1 MGSQWKNLVCHGC
14 YLSKSKDKELTMG
27 LFDRIKKA
35 FTGKDN
41 SEDEKVEKKIQEKAQ
56 EETDQTAEAEKTT
69 ADSDKEVAPKAAE
82 SKETVEESAEQAPET
97 DEKKSEEVKEEVQ
110 ESKPEPQEES
120 KKPETEES
128 AVKQAETQSV
138 EQPEETTSNQD
149 EEPKTT
155 KESIQSVEHIDALQS
170 VTPAQK
176 LTSTT
181 ATPTESIE
189 PKKDIESVEET
200 ATEQS
205 ETDNSEPQESEVT
218 SEETTEESENVKT
231 DDSVTEEPVSEPETE
246 EKPKDDVEEYDKGL
260 KKSRNSF
267 SARFNRFLANFR
279 SVDEDFFDDLEQL
292 LIESDVGY
300 ETAMRISDEL
310 REEVKLENAKKR
322 SDVSNVIV
330 QKLVDMYGEEG
341 KEEDNS
347 LKMSTDKTPTVF
359 LFVGVNG
366 AGKTTTVGKLA
377 HRYEQQGKKVLLA
390 AADTFRAGA
399 IEQLQ
404 EWGKRD
410 GVPVQASK
418 AHTDPASVVYD
429 AVQRAKE
436 EDFDILLVDTAGRL
450 QNKEGLMRELEKIK
464 RVITRELPEAPQEV
478 LLVLDGSTG
487 QNALS
492 QAKQFNETTEV
503 TGIVL
508 TKIDGSSQGGIVLA
522 IRNELHIPVKLV
534 GLGEQM
540 DDLRDFD
547 PEKFIYGLFKEL
559 IVGTS
564 NK

>member
-1 MGSQWKNLVCHGC
+1 
-14 YLSKSKDKELTMG
+14 MG

-35 FTGKDN
+35 FTGKDD
-41 SEDEKVEKKIQEKAQ
+41 SEDKNL
-56 EETDQTAEAEKTT
+56 
-69 ADSDKEVAPKAAE
+69 
-82 SKETVEESAEQAPET
+82 
-97 DEKKSEEVKEEVQ
+97 EKKSQEESEKKSDQTTEATEITSDEKSETSSEAKSEEPAQSVEETPEPEEEPKTEVKEEKTAP
-110 ESKPEPQEES
+110 ESKPEEPVETETEEAPEAEVKEEPSEPAAEATPNSESAEPVEEPQEAPAEPES
-120 KKPETEES
+120 TPEDNVSEEVPEESTDNSETQESTKAESETEES
-128 AVKQAETQSV
+128 TEAETS
-138 EQPEETTSNQD
+138 
-149 EEPKTT
+149 
-155 KESIQSVEHIDALQS
+155 
-170 VTPAQK
+170 
-176 LTSTT
+176 
-181 ATPTESIE
+181 
-189 PKKDIESVEET
+189 
-200 ATEQS
+200 
-205 ETDNSEPQESEVT
+205 ESE
-218 SEETTEESENVKT
+218 EE
-231 DDSVTEEPVSEPETE
+231 
-246 EKPKDDVEEYDKGL
+246 PKDDVKEYDEGL

-267 SARFNRFLANFR
+267 SSRLNRFLANFR
-279 SVDEDFFDDLEQL
+279 SVDEDFFDDLEEL

-310 REEVKLENAKKR
+310 REEVKLENAKKK

-330 QKLVDMYGEEG
+330 KKLVDMYGEEG

-347 LKMSTDKTPTVF
+347 LKFSTDKTPTVF

-377 HRYEQQGKKVLLA
+377 HRYQQQGKKVLLA

-429 AVQRAKE
+429 AVKRAVE

-464 RVITRELPEAPQEV
+464 RVITRELPDAPQEV

-503 TGIVL
+503 SGIVL
-508 TKIDGSSQGGIVLA
+508 TKIDGSSQGGVVLA

>member
-1 MGSQWKNLVCHGC
+1 
-14 YLSKSKDKELTMG
+14 MG

-35 FTGKDN
+35 FTGKDDSKKDEELEKQSQEAQATDQKEESDKTS
-41 SEDEKVEKKIQEKAQ
+41 SESTETKVTETNEAVEEKSVESPVQNHESVSQKDSDEEEKPEANEVESTEKTEAVKPETKVEPES
-56 EETDQTAEAEKTT
+56 EPEAKPVEP
-69 ADSDKEVAPKAAE
+69 EVEPDT
-82 SKETVEESAEQAPET
+82 KETNESELKPEPVEESKTQAESAESVTT
-97 DEKKSEEVKEEVQ
+97 DEPEAKSEEAKEV
-110 ESKPEPQEES
+110 SD
-120 KKPETEES
+120 ES
-128 AVKQAETQSV
+128 A
-138 EQPEETTSNQD
+138 EE
-149 EEPKTT
+149 
-155 KESIQSVEHIDALQS
+155 
-170 VTPAQK
+170 
-176 LTSTT
+176 
-181 ATPTESIE
+181 
-189 PKKDIESVEET
+189 
-200 ATEQS
+200 
-205 ETDNSEPQESEVT
+205 T
-218 SEETTEESENVKT
+218 SEEPAESE
-231 DDSVTEEPVSEPETE
+231 S
-246 EKPKDDVEEYDKGL
+246 KDDVKEYDEGL

-279 SVDEDFFDDLEQL
+279 SVDEDFFDDLEEL

-330 QKLVDMYGEEG
+330 KKLVDMYGEEG
-341 KEEDNS
+341 KDEDNTLS
-347 LKMSTDKTPTVF
+347 FSADKTPTVF

-366 AGKTTTVGKLA
+366 AGKTTTIGKLA
-377 HRYEQQGKKVLLA
+377 HRYQQEGKKVLLA
-390 AADTFRAGA
+390 AGDTFRAGA

-404 EWGKRD
+404 EWGKRVD
-410 GVPVQASK
+410 VPVQASK

-429 AVQRAKE
+429 AVQRAIN

-464 RVITRELPEAPQEV
+464 RVITRELPNAPQEV

-492 QAKQFNETTEV
+492 QAKQFNETTDV
-503 TGIVL
+503 SGIVL
-508 TKIDGSSQGGIVLA
+508 TKLDGSSQGGIVLA

-559 IVGTS
+559 IVGS
-564 NK
+564 SDK

>member
-1 MGSQWKNLVCHGC
+1 
-14 YLSKSKDKELTMG
+14 MG

-35 FTGKDN
+35 FTGRDD
-41 SEDEKVEKKIQEKAQ
+41 SEDKEKKTP
-56 EETDQTAEAEKTT
+56 EET
-69 ADSDKEVAPKAAE
+69 APKTDQENVSDETSETKE
-82 SKETVEESAEQAPET
+82 STETPDSSSKDSQPVESTEKEPV
-97 DEKKSEEVKEEVQ
+97 D
-110 ESKPEPQEES
+110 QEES
-120 KKPETEES
+120 QAPAEENTEPET
-128 AVKQAETQSV
+128 AVKDNPVSETKEP
-138 EQPEETTSNQD
+138 EQPAEQSENV
-149 EEPKTT
+149 EPKT
-155 KESIQSVEHIDALQS
+155 
-170 VTPAQK
+170 
-176 LTSTT
+176 
-181 ATPTESIE
+181 
-189 PKKDIESVEET
+189 
-200 ATEQS
+200 
-205 ETDNSEPQESEVT
+205 SEPED
-218 SEETTEESENVKT
+218 TTEDSTPEKLAE
-231 DDSVTEEPVSEPETE
+231 SVTEEAPIEPETTESEPEESESEHPEDTTE
-246 EKPKDDVEEYDKGL
+246 VAEEPKDDVKEYDEGL

-267 SARFNRFLANFR
+267 SARFNRFMANFR
-279 SVDEDFFDDLEQL
+279 SVDEDFFDDLEEL

-310 REEVKLENAKKR
+310 REEVKLENAKKK

-330 QKLVDMYGEEG
+330 KKLVDMYGEEG

-347 LKMSTDKTPTVF
+347 LQFSTDKTPTVF

-377 HRYEQQGKKVLLA
+377 HRYQQQGKKVLLA

-404 EWGKRD
+404 EWGVRD

-429 AVQRAKE
+429 AVERAVK

-464 RVITRELPEAPQEV
+464 RVITRELPDAPQEV

-492 QAKQFNETTEV
+492 QAKQFNETTKV
-503 TGIVL
+503 SGIVL
-508 TKIDGSSQGGIVLA
+508 TKLDGSSQGGIVLA

-559 IVGTS
+559 IVGAS

>member
-1 MGSQWKNLVCHGC
+1 
-14 YLSKSKDKELTMG
+14 MG

-35 FTGKDN
+35 FTGKDD
-41 SEDEKVEKKIQEKAQ
+41 SKDEKLEEKAP
-56 EETDQTAEAEKTT
+56 EAEKEPDQSVESSKTSD
-69 ADSDKEVAPKAAE
+69 DSDKTEETPK
-82 SKETVEESAEQAPET
+82 
-97 DEKKSEEVKEEVQ
+97 
-110 ESKPEPQEES
+110 
-120 KKPETEES
+120 ETEES
-128 AVKQAETQSV
+128 TPEVKV
-138 EQPEETTSNQD
+138 EQEPESESEPEPKSDSELEPEPKETEAEKEPEEVQLEQ
-149 EEPKTT
+149 EEPQIEIPEV
-155 KESIQSVEHIDALQS
+155 KESV
-170 VTPAQK
+170 
-176 LTSTT
+176 
-181 ATPTESIE
+181 E
-189 PKKDIESVEET
+189 PKK
-200 ATEQS
+200 
-205 ETDNSEPQESEVT
+205 SEPVDSTENEV
-218 SEETTEESENVKT
+218 EVE
-231 DDSVTEEPVSEPETE
+231 SEPETE
-246 EKPKDDVEEYDKGL
+246 ETQPEEATISEDTEVEEETKSEESEDVESDAEDKSEPESEPKDDVKEYDEGL

-279 SVDEDFFDDLEQL
+279 SVDEDFFDDLEEL

-330 QKLVDMYGEEG
+330 KKLVDMYGEEG
-341 KEEDNS
+341 KNEDNT
-347 LKMSTDKTPTVF
+347 LKFSTDKTPTVF

-366 AGKTTTVGKLA
+366 AGKTTTIGKLA
-377 HRYEQQGKKVLLA
+377 HRYQQEGKKVLLA
-390 AADTFRAGA
+390 AGDTFRAGA

-404 EWGKRD
+404 EWGKRVN
-410 GVPVQASK
+410 VPVQASK

-429 AVQRAKE
+429 AVQRAVE

-464 RVITRELPEAPQEV
+464 RVITRELPDAPQEV

-492 QAKQFNETTEV
+492 QAKQFNETTAV
-503 TGIVL
+503 SGIVL
-508 TKIDGSSQGGIVLA
+508 TKLDGSSQGGIVLA

-559 IVGTS
+559 IVGAS

>member
-1 MGSQWKNLVCHGC
+1 
-14 YLSKSKDKELTMG
+14 MG

-35 FTGKDN
+35 FTGKDDSEEKDLEKKASESEPKKESDQNDESADTHQAPEETSAPEEKVSEQSEPTTDEEDN
-41 SEDEKVEKKIQEKAQ
+41 SESEPESKENNEPEEDTESEKTNSEVKTPEESSETTVQ
-56 EETDQTAEAEKTT
+56 EEPEESEPEKTT
-69 ADSDKEVAPKAAE
+69 DATDNEVEE
-82 SKETVEESAEQAPET
+82 SSETPESENTESETVEE
-97 DEKKSEEVKEEVQ
+97 KSEE
-110 ESKPEPQEES
+110 
-120 KKPETEES
+120 
-128 AVKQAETQSV
+128 
-138 EQPEETTSNQD
+138 TS
-149 EEPKTT
+149 
-155 KESIQSVEHIDALQS
+155 
-170 VTPAQK
+170 
-176 LTSTT
+176 
-181 ATPTESIE
+181 
-189 PKKDIESVEET
+189 
-200 ATEQS
+200 
-205 ETDNSEPQESEVT
+205 
-218 SEETTEESENVKT
+218 
-231 DDSVTEEPVSEPETE
+231 
-246 EKPKDDVEEYDKGL
+246 KDDVKEYDEGL

-267 SARFNRFLANFR
+267 SSRLNRFLANFR
-279 SVDEDFFDDLEQL
+279 SVDEDFFDDLEEL

-300 ETAMRISDEL
+300 ETAVRISDEL

-330 QKLVDMYGEEG
+330 KKLVDMYGEEG

-347 LKMSTDKTPTVF
+347 LKFSTDKTPTIF

-366 AGKTTTVGKLA
+366 AGKTTTIGKLA
-377 HRYEQQGKKVLLA
+377 HRYQQQGKKVLLA
-390 AADTFRAGA
+390 AGDTFRAGA

-429 AVQRAKE
+429 AVQRAIN

-492 QAKQFNETTEV
+492 QAKQFNETTDV
-503 TGIVL
+503 SGIVL
-508 TKIDGSSQGGIVLA
+508 TKLDGSSQGGIVLA

-559 IVGTS
+559 IVGS
-564 NK
+564 SDK

>member
-1 MGSQWKNLVCHGC
+1 
-14 YLSKSKDKELTMG
+14 MG

-35 FTGKDN
+35 FTGKDD
-41 SEDEKVEKKIQEKAQ
+41 SEDKDLEKKSQAESAKESDQKSEAPEKSADEQ
-56 EETDQTAEAEKTT
+56 ASESKPAESDQQSTAETPVEPDEKPAAPVETTAEETKPKAVEPTT
-69 ADSDKEVAPKAAE
+69 DKAAE
-82 SKETVEESAEQAPET
+82 VKPEEPTEPESKPIEPET
-97 DEKKSEEVKEEVQ
+97 SEPEVKESETKEPEAK
-110 ESKPEPQEES
+110 ES
-120 KKPETEES
+120 
-128 AVKQAETQSV
+128 
-138 EQPEETTSNQD
+138 ETTSEPVN
-149 EEPKTT
+149 EEAPEPESETSE
-155 KESIQSVEHIDALQS
+155 KE
-170 VTPAQK
+170 
-176 LTSTT
+176 TSN
-181 ATPTESIE
+181 S
-189 PKKDIESVEET
+189 
-200 ATEQS
+200 S
-205 ETDNSEPQESEVT
+205 ETDT
-218 SEETTEESENVKT
+218 SEAPEAEATDATEAETTEEAKEESK
-231 DDSVTEEPVSEPETE
+231 EEPESES
-246 EKPKDDVEEYDKGL
+246 KPKDDIQEYDEGL

-267 SARFNRFLANFR
+267 SARFNRFMANFR
-279 SVDEDFFDDLEQL
+279 TVDEDFFDDLEEL

-330 QKLVDMYGEEG
+330 KKLVDMYGEEG

-347 LKMSTDKTPTVF
+347 LKFSADKTPTVF

-377 HRYEQQGKKVLLA
+377 HRYQQEGKKVLLA

-404 EWGKRD
+404 EWGKRVD
-410 GVPVQASK
+410 VPVQASK

-429 AVQRAKE
+429 AVQRAIE

-492 QAKQFNETTEV
+492 QAKQFKETTDV
-503 TGIVL
+503 SGIVL
-508 TKIDGSSQGGIVLA
+508 TKLDGSSQGGIVLA
-522 IRNELHIPVKLV
+522 IRNELHLPVKLV

>member
-1 MGSQWKNLVCHGC
+1 
-14 YLSKSKDKELTMG
+14 MG

-35 FTGKDN
+35 FTGKDD
-41 SEDEKVEKKIQEKAQ
+41 SKDEKLEEKVPEAEKEPDQNVESGKTSDDSDKTEETPKETKESTPEVKTELDLESEPKLETKEVEKEPEEVQPKQVEPQIETSEIKEPVESKESEQ
-56 EETDQTAEAEKTT
+56 EETQTEMTTTSEDVEAEKETT
-69 ADSDKEVAPKAAE
+69 SENIKVNEEV
-82 SKETVEESAEQAPET
+82 
-97 DEKKSEEVKEEVQ
+97 KSEE
-110 ESKPEPQEES
+110 
-120 KKPETEES
+120 
-128 AVKQAETQSV
+128 
-138 EQPEETTSNQD
+138 
-149 EEPKTT
+149 
-155 KESIQSVEHIDALQS
+155 L
-170 VTPAQK
+170 
-176 LTSTT
+176 
-181 ATPTESIE
+181 
-189 PKKDIESVEET
+189 
-200 ATEQS
+200 
-205 ETDNSEPQESEVT
+205 
-218 SEETTEESENVKT
+218 EESEEAE
-231 DDSVTEEPVSEPETE
+231 SETEKEPEE
-246 EKPKDDVEEYDKGL
+246 EAKDDVKEYDEGL

-279 SVDEDFFDDLEQL
+279 SVDEDFFDDLEEL

-330 QKLVDMYGEEG
+330 KKLVDMYGEEG
-341 KEEDNS
+341 KDEDNT
-347 LKMSTDKTPTVF
+347 LKFSTDKTPTVF

-366 AGKTTTVGKLA
+366 AGKTTTIGKLA
-377 HRYEQQGKKVLLA
+377 HRYQQEGKKVLLA
-390 AADTFRAGA
+390 AGDTFRAGA

-404 EWGKRD
+404 EWGKRVN
-410 GVPVQASK
+410 VPVQASK

-429 AVQRAKE
+429 AVQRAID

-464 RVITRELPEAPQEV
+464 RVITRELPDAPQEV

-492 QAKQFNETTEV
+492 QAKQFNETTAV
-503 TGIVL
+503 SGIVL
-508 TKIDGSSQGGIVLA
+508 TKLDGSSQGGIVLA

-540 DDLRDFD
+540 NDLRDFD

-559 IVGTS
+559 IVGAS

>member
-1 MGSQWKNLVCHGC
+1 
-14 YLSKSKDKELTMG
+14 MG

-35 FTGKDN
+35 FTGKDD
-41 SEDEKVEKKIQEKAQ
+41 SEEKDLEKKQNEPEKEANQLEEPETKVDETATDSASEESTEVSNPETVSKEEPVEPEPEVEAQPEPVEEAPEEKTAQPSAEPEVEADETEQPVEKPVEEAKPTVEPEKSEPVAEIKDTDEVLESDETQ
-56 EETDQTAEAEKTT
+56 EE
-69 ADSDKEVAPKAAE
+69 SVP
-82 SKETVEESAEQAPET
+82 EESAT
-97 DEKKSEEVKEEVQ
+97 
-110 ESKPEPQEES
+110 
-120 KKPETEES
+120 
-128 AVKQAETQSV
+128 
-138 EQPEETTSNQD
+138 
-149 EEPKTT
+149 
-155 KESIQSVEHIDALQS
+155 
-170 VTPAQK
+170 
-176 LTSTT
+176 
-181 ATPTESIE
+181 
-189 PKKDIESVEET
+189 
-200 ATEQS
+200 
-205 ETDNSEPQESEVT
+205 
-218 SEETTEESENVKT
+218 
-231 DDSVTEEPVSEPETE
+231 ETE
-246 EKPKDDVEEYDKGL
+246 EKDDVKEYDEGL

-279 SVDEDFFDDLEQL
+279 SVDEDFFDDLEEL

-300 ETAMRISDEL
+300 ETAVRISDEL

-330 QKLVDMYGEEG
+330 KKLVDMYGEEG

-347 LKMSTDKTPTVF
+347 LKFSTDKTPTIF

-366 AGKTTTVGKLA
+366 AGKTTTIGKLA
-377 HRYEQQGKKVLLA
+377 HRYQQQGKKVLLA
-390 AADTFRAGA
+390 AGDTFRAGA

-429 AVQRAKE
+429 AVQRAID

-503 TGIVL
+503 SGIVL
-508 TKIDGSSQGGIVLA
+508 TKLDGSSQGGIVLA

-559 IVGTS
+559 IVGAS

>member
-1 MGSQWKNLVCHGC
+1 
-14 YLSKSKDKELTMG
+14 MG

-35 FTGKDN
+35 FTGKDDSEEKDLEKKVSESEPKKESDQNDESADTHQAPEETSAPEEKISEQSAPTTDEEDN
-41 SEDEKVEKKIQEKAQ
+41 SESEPESKENNEPEEDTESEKTNSEVKTPEESSETTVQ
-56 EETDQTAEAEKTT
+56 EEPEESEPEKTT
-69 ADSDKEVAPKAAE
+69 DATDNEVEE
-82 SKETVEESAEQAPET
+82 SSETPESENTESETVEE
-97 DEKKSEEVKEEVQ
+97 KSEE
-110 ESKPEPQEES
+110 
-120 KKPETEES
+120 T
-128 AVKQAETQSV
+128 
-138 EQPEETTSNQD
+138 
-149 EEPKTT
+149 
-155 KESIQSVEHIDALQS
+155 
-170 VTPAQK
+170 
-176 LTSTT
+176 
-181 ATPTESIE
+181 
-189 PKKDIESVEET
+189 
-200 ATEQS
+200 
-205 ETDNSEPQESEVT
+205 
-218 SEETTEESENVKT
+218 
-231 DDSVTEEPVSEPETE
+231 
-246 EKPKDDVEEYDKGL
+246 PKDDVKEYDEGL

-267 SARFNRFLANFR
+267 SSRLNRFLANFR
-279 SVDEDFFDDLEQL
+279 SVDEDFFDDLEEL

-300 ETAMRISDEL
+300 ETAVRISDEL

-330 QKLVDMYGEEG
+330 KKLVDMYGEEG

-347 LKMSTDKTPTVF
+347 LKFSTDKTPTIF

-366 AGKTTTVGKLA
+366 AGKTTTIGKLA
-377 HRYEQQGKKVLLA
+377 HRYQQQGKKVLLA
-390 AADTFRAGA
+390 AGDTFRAGA

-429 AVQRAKE
+429 AVQRAIN

-492 QAKQFNETTEV
+492 QAKQFNETTDV
-503 TGIVL
+503 SGIVL
-508 TKIDGSSQGGIVLA
+508 TKLDGSSQGGIVLA

-559 IVGTS
+559 IVGS
-564 NK
+564 SDK

>member
-1 MGSQWKNLVCHGC
+1 
-14 YLSKSKDKELTMG
+14 MG

-35 FTGKDN
+35 FTGKDD
-41 SEDEKVEKKIQEKAQ
+41 SEDKDLEKKSQ
-56 EETDQTAEAEKTT
+56 EESEKESDQTAEANE
-69 ADSDKEVAPKAAE
+69 APAAE
-82 SKETVEESAEQAPET
+82 NSETTP
-97 DEKKSEEVKEEVQ
+97 EVK
-110 ESKPEPQEES
+110 S
-120 KKPETEES
+120 
-128 AVKQAETQSV
+128 
-138 EQPEETTSNQD
+138 D
-149 EEPKTT
+149 E
-155 KESIQSVEHIDALQS
+155 A
-170 VTPAQK
+170 AQ
-176 LTSTT
+176 
-181 ATPTESIE
+181 
-189 PKKDIESVEET
+189 SVEET
-200 ATEQS
+200 PTEEPQDKKPATEPVKAPVQPEPVSKAEEVKKAPS
-205 ETDNSEPQESEVT
+205 ESEPTETEHAEELREKPTETENKSEDTTVEEVTEESSDNSEIQEPVETEKEESEST
-218 SEETTEESENVKT
+218 ETTESEA
-231 DDSVTEEPVSEPETE
+231 EPEE
-246 EKPKDDVEEYDKGL
+246 SAPKDDVQEYDEGL

-267 SARFNRFLANFR
+267 SSRLNHFLANFR
-279 SVDEDFFDDLEQL
+279 SVDEDFFDDLEEL

-310 REEVKLENAKKR
+310 REEVKLENAKKQ

-330 QKLVDMYGEEG
+330 KKLVDMYGEEG

-347 LKMSTDKTPTVF
+347 LKFSDNKTPTVF

-377 HRYEQQGKKVLLA
+377 HRYKQQGKKVLLA

-410 GVPVQASK
+410 GVDVQASK

-429 AVQRAKE
+429 AVKRAM
-436 EDFDILLVDTAGRL
+436 EDDYDILLVDTAGRL

-464 RVITRELPEAPQEV
+464 RVITRELPDAPQEV

-492 QAKQFNETTEV
+492 QAKQFNETTDV
-503 TGIVL
+503 SGIVL
-508 TKIDGSSQGGIVLA
+508 TKLDGSSQGGVVLA

-547 PEKFIYGLFKEL
+547 PEKFIYGLFKDL

>member
-1 MGSQWKNLVCHGC
+1 
-14 YLSKSKDKELTMG
+14 MG

-35 FTGKDN
+35 FTGKDD
-41 SEDEKVEKKIQEKAQ
+41 SED
-56 EETDQTAEAEKTT
+56 
-69 ADSDKEVAPKAAE
+69 KEL
-82 SKETVEESAEQAPET
+82 
-97 DEKKSEEVKEEVQ
+97 EKKS
-110 ESKPEPQEES
+110 QEES
-120 KKPETEES
+120 TQES
-128 AVKQAETQSV
+128 DQNAESTTDEQAAK
-138 EQPEETTSNQD
+138 TTS
-149 EEPKTT
+149 K
-155 KESIQSVEHIDALQS
+155 
-170 VTPAQK
+170 
-176 LTSTT
+176 
-181 ATPTESIE
+181 
-189 PKKDIESVEET
+189 EET
-200 ATEQS
+200 AVD
-205 ETDNSEPQESEVT
+205 ETPQVE
-218 SEETTEESENVKT
+218 SEETTEPETDGEAKESSQETTETVNPEPEKT
-231 DDSVTEEPVSEPETE
+231 ETAEKVAPEKSEEPVNDEAETSTEVEPEDTKSESEPVKGSEPTDTEVVDSETTDSKEAATEKEPSDDEESETEPETTE
-246 EKPKDDVEEYDKGL
+246 PKDDVKEYDEGL

-267 SARFNRFLANFR
+267 SSRLNRFLANFR
-279 SVDEDFFDDLEQL
+279 SVDEDFFDDLEEL

-310 REEVKLENAKKR
+310 REEVKLENAKKK

-330 QKLVDMYGEEG
+330 KKLVDMYGEEG

-347 LKMSTDKTPTVF
+347 LKFSADKTPTVF

-377 HRYEQQGKKVLLA
+377 HRYKEQGKKVLLA

-410 GVPVQASK
+410 GVDVQASK

-429 AVQRAKE
+429 AVQRAVN
-436 EDFDILLVDTAGRL
+436 DDYDILLVDTAGRL

-464 RVITRELPEAPQEV
+464 RVITRELPDAPQEV

-492 QAKQFNETTEV
+492 QAKQFKETTDV
-503 TGIVL
+503 SGIVL
-508 TKIDGSSQGGIVLA
+508 TKLDGSSQGGVVLA

-559 IVGTS
+559 IVGS
-564 NK
+564 SAK

>member
-1 MGSQWKNLVCHGC
+1 
-14 YLSKSKDKELTMG
+14 MG

-35 FTGKDN
+35 FTGKDD
-41 SEDEKVEKKIQEKAQ
+41 SEDKDLEKKSQ
-56 EETDQTAEAEKTT
+56 EESEKESDQTAEANET
-69 ADSDKEVAPKAAE
+69 AS
-82 SKETVEESAEQAPET
+82 
-97 DEKKSEEVKEEVQ
+97 DEKSE
-110 ESKPEPQEES
+110 
-120 KKPETEES
+120 
-128 AVKQAETQSV
+128 
-138 EQPEETTSNQD
+138 TSSEAKG
-149 EEPKTT
+149 EEP
-155 KESIQSVEHIDALQS
+155 
-170 VTPAQK
+170 AQ
-176 LTSTT
+176 
-181 ATPTESIE
+181 
-189 PKKDIESVEET
+189 SVEET
-200 ATEQS
+200 
-205 ETDNSEPQESEVT
+205 P
-218 SEETTEESENVKT
+218 TEEPETEVK
-231 DDSVTEEPVSEPETE
+231 EEPVSESKPEEPAEPESVESTE
-246 EKPKDDVEEYDKGL
+246 DEVKETPSEPAEVITPKQEPNEPVEESQEAPAESENTPEDTVPEESTDNSETNEPAEAESESAESDKPDESETPAAEEDAEPKDDVQEYDEGL

-267 SARFNRFLANFR
+267 SSRLNRFLANFR
-279 SVDEDFFDDLEQL
+279 SVDEDFFDDLEEL

-310 REEVKLENAKKR
+310 REEVKLENAKKK

-330 QKLVDMYGEEG
+330 KKLVDMYGEEG

-347 LKMSTDKTPTVF
+347 LKFSADKTPTVF

-377 HRYEQQGKKVLLA
+377 HRYQQQGKKVLLA

-429 AVQRAKE
+429 AVQRAVE

-464 RVITRELPEAPQEV
+464 RVITRELPDAPQEV

-492 QAKQFNETTEV
+492 QAKQFNETTDV
-503 TGIVL
+503 SGIVL
-508 TKIDGSSQGGIVLA
+508 TKLDGSSQGGVVLA

>member
-1 MGSQWKNLVCHGC
+1 
-14 YLSKSKDKELTMG
+14 MG

-35 FTGKDN
+35 FTGKDD
-41 SEDEKVEKKIQEKAQ
+41 SEDKDLEKKSQ
-56 EETDQTAEAEKTT
+56 EESEKESDQTAEANETTSDEKSETSSEAKSEEPAQSVEET
-69 ADSDKEVAPKAAE
+69 PEPEEEPKA
-82 SKETVEESAEQAPET
+82 
-97 DEKKSEEVKEEVQ
+97 EVKEEEPVS
-110 ESKPEPQEES
+110 ESKPEEPVETETETEEAPEAEVKEEPSEPAAEATPSPEPTEPAEEPQEVPTEPES
-120 KKPETEES
+120 TPEETVSEESTDNSETQEPAEAESETEES
-128 AVKQAETQSV
+128 AET
-138 EQPEETTSNQD
+138 ETS
-149 EEPKTT
+149 
-155 KESIQSVEHIDALQS
+155 
-170 VTPAQK
+170 
-176 LTSTT
+176 
-181 ATPTESIE
+181 
-189 PKKDIESVEET
+189 
-200 ATEQS
+200 
-205 ETDNSEPQESEVT
+205 ESE
-218 SEETTEESENVKT
+218 EE
-231 DDSVTEEPVSEPETE
+231 
-246 EKPKDDVEEYDKGL
+246 PKDDVQEYDEGL

-267 SARFNRFLANFR
+267 SSRLNRFLANFR
-279 SVDEDFFDDLEQL
+279 SVDEDFFDDLEEL

-310 REEVKLENAKKR
+310 REEVKLENAKKK

-330 QKLVDMYGEEG
+330 KKLVDMYGEEG

-347 LKMSTDKTPTVF
+347 LKFSTDKTPTVF

-377 HRYEQQGKKVLLA
+377 HRYQQQGKKVLLA

-429 AVQRAKE
+429 AVQRAVE

-464 RVITRELPEAPQEV
+464 RVITRELPDAPQEV

-492 QAKQFNETTEV
+492 QAKQFNETTDV
-503 TGIVL
+503 SGIVL
-508 TKIDGSSQGGIVLA
+508 TKLDGSSQGGVVLA

>member
-1 MGSQWKNLVCHGC
+1 
-14 YLSKSKDKELTMG
+14 MG

-41 SEDEKVEKKIQEKAQ
+41 SEDKDLERKSQ
-56 EETDQTAEAEKTT
+56 EESEKDTDQVTEEVESPTETAKDDEVKTT
-69 ADSDKEVAPKAAE
+69 MESDEKPESEIEESQEDLNPEQVVSDDEELKDSSNETVETKEDTVPGSEVTSVESEQEPESEETKPAETKTEPITDTNQSLE
-82 SKETVEESAEQAPET
+82 SKETTDLTPDDTSASQEKVPESVESENT
-97 DEKKSEEVKEEVQ
+97 DQSEEPEE
-110 ESKPEPQEES
+110 PEEPE
-120 KKPETEES
+120 ETEES
-128 AVKQAETQSV
+128 Q
-138 EQPEETTSNQD
+138 
-149 EEPKTT
+149 
-155 KESIQSVEHIDALQS
+155 
-170 VTPAQK
+170 
-176 LTSTT
+176 
-181 ATPTESIE
+181 
-189 PKKDIESVEET
+189 
-200 ATEQS
+200 
-205 ETDNSEPQESEVT
+205 
-218 SEETTEESENVKT
+218 ETTEEEAT
-231 DDSVTEEPVSEPETE
+231 TETQEVE
-246 EKPKDDVEEYDKGL
+246 EKPKDDIQEYDEGL

-267 SARFNRFLANFR
+267 GARFNRFLANFR
-279 SVDEDFFDDLEQL
+279 TVDEDFFDDLEEL

-330 QKLVDMYGEEG
+330 KKLVDMYGEEG
-341 KEEDNS
+341 KDEDNS
-347 LKMSTDKTPTVF
+347 LKFSTDKMPTVF

-377 HRYEQQGKKVLLA
+377 HRYQQEGKKVLLA

-404 EWGKRD
+404 EWGKRVD
-410 GVPVQASK
+410 VPVQASK
-418 AHTDPASVVYD
+418 AHTDPASVVFD
-429 AVQRAKE
+429 AVKRAKE

-492 QAKQFNETTEV
+492 QAKQFNETTDV
-503 TGIVL
+503 SGIVL
-508 TKIDGSSQGGIVLA
+508 TKLDGSSQGGIVLA

-540 DDLRDFD
+540 NDLRDFD

-559 IVGTS
+559 IVGES
-564 NK
+564 DK

>member
-1 MGSQWKNLVCHGC
+1 
-14 YLSKSKDKELTMG
+14 MG

-35 FTGKDN
+35 FTGKDD
-41 SEDEKVEKKIQEKAQ
+41 SKDEKLEEKVP
-56 EETDQTAEAEKTT
+56 EAEKEPDQNVESGKTSD
-69 ADSDKEVAPKAAE
+69 DSDKTEETPKETKESTPEVKTELDLESEPKSEPESEPELETKEVEKEPEEVQPKQVEPQIETSEIKEPVE
-82 SKETVEESAEQAPET
+82 SKESEPEETQTETTTTSEDVEVEKET
-97 DEKKSEEVKEEVQ
+97 TSENIKVNEEVKSEE
-110 ESKPEPQEES
+110 
-120 KKPETEES
+120 
-128 AVKQAETQSV
+128 
-138 EQPEETTSNQD
+138 
-149 EEPKTT
+149 
-155 KESIQSVEHIDALQS
+155 L
-170 VTPAQK
+170 
-176 LTSTT
+176 
-181 ATPTESIE
+181 
-189 PKKDIESVEET
+189 
-200 ATEQS
+200 
-205 ETDNSEPQESEVT
+205 
-218 SEETTEESENVKT
+218 EESEEAE
-231 DDSVTEEPVSEPETE
+231 SETEKEPEE
-246 EKPKDDVEEYDKGL
+246 EAKDDVKEYDEGL

-279 SVDEDFFDDLEQL
+279 SVDEDFFDDLEEL

-330 QKLVDMYGEEG
+330 KKLVDMYGEEG
-341 KEEDNS
+341 KDEDNT
-347 LKMSTDKTPTVF
+347 LKFSTDKTPTVF

-366 AGKTTTVGKLA
+366 AGKTTTIGKLA
-377 HRYEQQGKKVLLA
+377 HRYQQEGKKVLLA
-390 AADTFRAGA
+390 AGDTFRAGA

-404 EWGKRD
+404 EWGKRVN
-410 GVPVQASK
+410 VPVQASK

-429 AVQRAKE
+429 AVQRAVD

-464 RVITRELPEAPQEV
+464 RVITRELPDAPQEV

-492 QAKQFNETTEV
+492 QAKQFNETTAV
-503 TGIVL
+503 SGIVL
-508 TKIDGSSQGGIVLA
+508 TKLDGSSQGGIVLA

-540 DDLRDFD
+540 NDLRDFD

-559 IVGTS
+559 IVGAS

>member
-1 MGSQWKNLVCHGC
+1 
-14 YLSKSKDKELTMG
+14 MG

-35 FTGKDN
+35 FTGKDD
-41 SEDEKVEKKIQEKAQ
+41 SEEKEPEKKA
-56 EETDQTAEAEKTT
+56 
-69 ADSDKEVAPKAAE
+69 S
-82 SKETVEESAEQAPET
+82 EQAPESDQKST
-97 DEKKSEEVKEEVQ
+97 PEPASPEEKEESATEAQPQENAETKPAKEEKTKQPIEPNTEEANPEPESKSKLDQTSEESIKEEKTV
-110 ESKPEPQEES
+110 EPQEEAFEAD
-120 KKPETEES
+120 KKTEAETE
-128 AVKQAETQSV
+128 
-138 EQPEETTSNQD
+138 QP
-149 EEPKTT
+149 
-155 KESIQSVEHIDALQS
+155 VA
-170 VTPAQK
+170 
-176 LTSTT
+176 
-181 ATPTESIE
+181 
-189 PKKDIESVEET
+189 
-200 ATEQS
+200 
-205 ETDNSEPQESEVT
+205 QESE
-218 SEETTEESENVKT
+218 ETKEPEESE
-231 DDSVTEEPVSEPETE
+231 E
-246 EKPKDDVEEYDKGL
+246 PKDDVKEYDEGL

-267 SARFNRFLANFR
+267 SSKLNHFLANFR
-279 SVDEDFFDDLEQL
+279 SVDEDFFDDLEEL

-310 REEVKLENAKKR
+310 REEVKLENAKKK

-330 QKLVDMYGEEG
+330 RKLVDMYGEEG
-341 KEEDNS
+341 KNEDNN
-347 LKMSTDKTPTVF
+347 LKFSTDKTPTIF

-366 AGKTTTVGKLA
+366 AGKTTTIGKLA
-377 HRYEQQGKKVLLA
+377 HRYQSEGKKVLLA
-390 AADTFRAGA
+390 AGDTFRAGA

-404 EWGKRD
+404 EWGKRVN
-410 GVPVQASK
+410 VPVQASK

-429 AVQRAKE
+429 AVQRAIN

-503 TGIVL
+503 SGIVL
-508 TKIDGSSQGGIVLA
+508 TKLDGSSQGGVVLA

-547 PEKFIYGLFKEL
+547 PEKFIYGLFKDL

>member
-1 MGSQWKNLVCHGC
+1 
-14 YLSKSKDKELTMG
+14 MG

-35 FTGKDN
+35 FTGKDD
-41 SEDEKVEKKIQEKAQ
+41 SEDKELEKKSQEESTQESDQNAESTTDEQAAKTTSKEETAVDETPQVESEEPKEPETDDEAKESFKETTETVNPEPEKTETAEKAAPEKS
-56 EETDQTAEAEKTT
+56 EEPVNDEAKTST
-69 ADSDKEVAPKAAE
+69 EVEPEDTKTESEPDKESEPTDTEVVDSE
-82 SKETVEESAEQAPET
+82 TTGSKETATEKEPSDDEEFETEPET
-97 DEKKSEEVKEEVQ
+97 DE
-110 ESKPEPQEES
+110 
-120 KKPETEES
+120 
-128 AVKQAETQSV
+128 
-138 EQPEETTSNQD
+138 
-149 EEPKTT
+149 
-155 KESIQSVEHIDALQS
+155 
-170 VTPAQK
+170 
-176 LTSTT
+176 
-181 ATPTESIE
+181 
-189 PKKDIESVEET
+189 
-200 ATEQS
+200 
-205 ETDNSEPQESEVT
+205 
-218 SEETTEESENVKT
+218 
-231 DDSVTEEPVSEPETE
+231 
-246 EKPKDDVEEYDKGL
+246 PKDDVKEYDEGL

-267 SARFNRFLANFR
+267 SSRLNRFLANFR
-279 SVDEDFFDDLEQL
+279 SVDEDFFDDLEEL

-310 REEVKLENAKKR
+310 REEVKLENAKKK

-330 QKLVDMYGEEG
+330 KKLVDMYGEEG

-347 LKMSTDKTPTVF
+347 LKFSADKTPTVF

-377 HRYEQQGKKVLLA
+377 HRYKEQGKKVLLA

-410 GVPVQASK
+410 GVDVQASK

-429 AVQRAKE
+429 AVQRAVN
-436 EDFDILLVDTAGRL
+436 DDYDILLVDTAGRL

-464 RVITRELPEAPQEV
+464 RVITRELPDAPQEV

-492 QAKQFNETTEV
+492 QAKQFKETTDV
-503 TGIVL
+503 SGIVL
-508 TKIDGSSQGGIVLA
+508 TKLDGSSQGGVVLA

-559 IVGTS
+559 IVGS
-564 NK
+564 SAK

>member
-1 MGSQWKNLVCHGC
+1 
-14 YLSKSKDKELTMG
+14 MG

-35 FTGKDN
+35 FTGKDD
-41 SEDEKVEKKIQEKAQ
+41 SEDN
-56 EETDQTAEAEKTT
+56 DL
-69 ADSDKEVAPKAAE
+69 
-82 SKETVEESAEQAPET
+82 
-97 DEKKSEEVKEEVQ
+97 EKKSQEESEKESDQTTEATEITSDEKSETSSEAKSEEPAQSVEETPEPEEEPKTEVKEEKTAP
-110 ESKPEPQEES
+110 ESKPEEPVETETEEAPEAEVKEESSEPAAEATPNSESAEPVEEPQEVPEES
-120 KKPETEES
+120 TDNSETQESTKAESETEES
-128 AVKQAETQSV
+128 TEAETS
-138 EQPEETTSNQD
+138 
-149 EEPKTT
+149 
-155 KESIQSVEHIDALQS
+155 
-170 VTPAQK
+170 
-176 LTSTT
+176 
-181 ATPTESIE
+181 
-189 PKKDIESVEET
+189 
-200 ATEQS
+200 
-205 ETDNSEPQESEVT
+205 ESE
-218 SEETTEESENVKT
+218 EE
-231 DDSVTEEPVSEPETE
+231 
-246 EKPKDDVEEYDKGL
+246 PKDDVKEYDEGL

-267 SARFNRFLANFR
+267 SSRLNRFLANFR
-279 SVDEDFFDDLEQL
+279 SVDEDFFDDLEEL

-310 REEVKLENAKKR
+310 REEVKLENAKKK

-330 QKLVDMYGEEG
+330 KKLVDMYGEEG

-347 LKMSTDKTPTVF
+347 LKFSTDKTPTVF

-377 HRYEQQGKKVLLA
+377 HRYQQQGKKVLLA

-429 AVQRAKE
+429 AVKRAVE

-464 RVITRELPEAPQEV
+464 RVITRELPDAPQEV

-503 TGIVL
+503 SGIVL
-508 TKIDGSSQGGIVLA
+508 TKIDGSSQGGVVLA

>member
-1 MGSQWKNLVCHGC
+1 
-14 YLSKSKDKELTMG
+14 MG

-35 FTGKDN
+35 FTGKDD
-41 SEDEKVEKKIQEKAQ
+41 SEDKDLEKKSQ
-56 EETDQTAEAEKTT
+56 EESEKESDQTTEATEAASDEKSETSSEARSEEPAQSVEETPESAEEPKAEVKEEKTAPESRPEKPVETETEEAPEAEVKEESSEPTAEATPNPEPTEPIEE
-69 ADSDKEVAPKAAE
+69 AKEAPAE
-82 SKETVEESAEQAPET
+82 PESTPEETVSEDVPEESTDNSETQDSTGSENENEESAETETPE
-97 DEKKSEEVKEEVQ
+97 SKEE
-110 ESKPEPQEES
+110 
-120 KKPETEES
+120 
-128 AVKQAETQSV
+128 
-138 EQPEETTSNQD
+138 
-149 EEPKTT
+149 
-155 KESIQSVEHIDALQS
+155 
-170 VTPAQK
+170 
-176 LTSTT
+176 
-181 ATPTESIE
+181 
-189 PKKDIESVEET
+189 
-200 ATEQS
+200 
-205 ETDNSEPQESEVT
+205 
-218 SEETTEESENVKT
+218 
-231 DDSVTEEPVSEPETE
+231 
-246 EKPKDDVEEYDKGL
+246 PKDDVQEYDEGL

-267 SARFNRFLANFR
+267 SSRLNRFLANFR
-279 SVDEDFFDDLEQL
+279 SVDEDFFDDLEEL

-310 REEVKLENAKKR
+310 REEVKLENAKKK

-330 QKLVDMYGEEG
+330 KKLVDMYGEEG

-347 LKMSTDKTPTVF
+347 LKFSTDKTPTVF

-377 HRYEQQGKKVLLA
+377 HRYQQQGKKVLLA

-429 AVQRAKE
+429 AVQRAVE

-464 RVITRELPEAPQEV
+464 RVITRELPDAPQEV

-492 QAKQFNETTEV
+492 QAKQFNETTDV
-503 TGIVL
+503 SGIVL
-508 TKIDGSSQGGIVLA
+508 TKLDGSSQGGVVLA

>member
-1 MGSQWKNLVCHGC
+1 
-14 YLSKSKDKELTMG
+14 MG

-35 FTGKDN
+35 FTGKDD
-41 SEDEKVEKKIQEKAQ
+41 SKDEKLEEKAP
-56 EETDQTAEAEKTT
+56 EAEKEPDQSVESSKTSD
-69 ADSDKEVAPKAAE
+69 DSDKTEETPKETEESTPEVKAEPESELKPDSEPEPKETEPEKEPEEVQPEQKE
-82 SKETVEESAEQAPET
+82 SQVETPEVKETVEPKESEPVDATENEAEVDSEPE
-97 DEKKSEEVKEEVQ
+97 SE
-110 ESKPEPQEES
+110 
-120 KKPETEES
+120 
-128 AVKQAETQSV
+128 
-138 EQPEETTSNQD
+138 PEETQT
-149 EEPKTT
+149 
-155 KESIQSVEHIDALQS
+155 
-170 VTPAQK
+170 
-176 LTSTT
+176 
-181 ATPTESIE
+181 
-189 PKKDIESVEET
+189 
-200 ATEQS
+200 
-205 ETDNSEPQESEVT
+205 
-218 SEETTEESENVKT
+218 EETTTSEDTKVEEETESEESEDVE
-231 DDSVTEEPVSEPETE
+231 SETE
-246 EKPKDDVEEYDKGL
+246 DKSETESEPKDDVKEYDEGL

-279 SVDEDFFDDLEQL
+279 SVDEDFFDDLEEL

-330 QKLVDMYGEEG
+330 KKLVDMYGEEG
-341 KEEDNS
+341 KNEDNT
-347 LKMSTDKTPTVF
+347 LKFSADKTPTVF

-366 AGKTTTVGKLA
+366 AGKTTTIGKLA
-377 HRYEQQGKKVLLA
+377 HRYQQEGKKVLLA
-390 AADTFRAGA
+390 AGDTFRAGA

-404 EWGKRD
+404 EWGKRVN
-410 GVPVQASK
+410 VPVQASK

-429 AVQRAKE
+429 AVQRAVE

-464 RVITRELPEAPQEV
+464 RVITRELPDAPQEV

-492 QAKQFNETTEV
+492 QAKQFNETTAV
-503 TGIVL
+503 SGIVL
-508 TKIDGSSQGGIVLA
+508 TKLDGSSQGGIVLA

-559 IVGTS
+559 IVGAS